1 VANLRVGDKA
11 IPFKLPGVDDKEH
24 SLNDYVGKNAVAVIF
39 SCNHCPYV
47 RAWED
52 RMVQIQ
58 SDYEDKG
65 VQLVAINA
73 NDESKYPDDSFSK
86 MKERAREKK
95 FNFPYL
101 RDETQNVARA
111 YGAERTPEVFL
122 LDTNSILQYHGTIDD
137 NYDDPKGVKE
147 HYLRRALDAVL
158 AGKSVSIA
166 EIKPVGCTIK
176 WK

>member
-1 VANLRVGDKA
+1 MAKIRIGDRA
-11 IPFKLPGVDDKEH
+11 IPFNLPGVDGTKH
-24 SLNDYVGKNAVAVIF
+24 SSQEYSGKNAVVVIF

-58 SDYEDKG
+58 TDYASKG
-65 VQLVAINA
+65 AQLVAINS
-73 NDESKYPDDSFSK
+73 NDASKYPEDSFVK
-86 MKERAREKK
+86 MKERAREKR

-101 RDETQNVARA
+101 RDESQELARA

-122 LDTNSILQYHGTIDD
+122 FEKTGTLRYHGVIDD
-137 NYDDPKGVKE
+137 NYDDPAAVRSK
-147 HYLRRALDAVL
+147 YLRDALDAVL
-158 AGKSVSIA
+158 SGTLPSTN
-166 EIKPVGCTIK
+166 ETKPVGCTIK

>member
-1 VANLRVGDKA
+1 MARLRIGEEA
-11 IPFKLPGVDDKEH
+11 ISFKLPGVDDKSH
-24 SLNDYVGKNAVAVIF
+24 SLHDYEGKNGIAVIF

-58 SDYEDKG
+58 NDYSSRG
-65 VQLVAINA
+65 MQLVAINA

-86 MKERAREKK
+86 MKERAREKR

-101 RDETQNVARA
+101 RDETQETARA

-122 LDTNSILQYHGTIDD
+122 FGKDLTLQYHGAIDD
-137 NYDDPKGVKE
+137 NYDDPSAVKE
-147 HYLRRALDAVL
+147 HYLRSALDAL
-158 AGKSVSIA
+158 LRGASPPTP
-166 EIKPVGCTIK
+166 ETKPVGCTVK